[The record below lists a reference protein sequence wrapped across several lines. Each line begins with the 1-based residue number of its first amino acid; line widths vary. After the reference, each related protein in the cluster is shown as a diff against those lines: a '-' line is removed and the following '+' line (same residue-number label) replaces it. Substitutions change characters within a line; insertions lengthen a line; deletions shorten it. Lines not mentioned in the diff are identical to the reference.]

1 MQEINQM
8 LTIAGG
14 VIIAGV
20 IAFAFSLGW
29 TLTFDSRSAP
39 WWLYFF
45 RFFSGLLMLIA
56 TGVLSFWIVFIRTG
70 VLSWHDLASLLPR

>member
-1 MQEINQM
+1 MQELNQM

-29 TLTFDSRSAP
+29 TLTFSSRSAP
-39 WWLYFF
+39 WRL
-45 RFFSGLLMLIA
+45 RFFGFLFGFLILIA
-56 TGVLSFWIVFIRTG
+56 TSVLSLWIVFIRTG
-70 VLSWHDLASLLPR
+70 VLSWNDLASLLPR